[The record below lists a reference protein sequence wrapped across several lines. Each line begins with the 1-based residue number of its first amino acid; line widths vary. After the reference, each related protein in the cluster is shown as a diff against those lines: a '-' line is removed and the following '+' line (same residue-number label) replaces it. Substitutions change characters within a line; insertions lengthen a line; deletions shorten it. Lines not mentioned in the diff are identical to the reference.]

1 MPAMPDRYQDLVI
14 KDGRFVGEFERMYQ
28 EFEDPWCQTALG
40 YVEKSISRQIVV
52 NYIKTFDIRSL
63 VEMGCGLGKTSNFIA
78 TNSSVNLLG
87 VDISSTAIKKAK
99 NSYPSLNFEVGDI
112 KEIERYFSF
121 DCLFFSEI
129 TWYLLEDRLLDSA
142 FEKMRQGFSG
152 KFFIHNLV
160 FYKGQ
165 QKYGLNYFD
174 SLDKFIEFCPFELL
188 GKVEI
193 DIAGSDCI
201 ETSCIFRV

>member
-1 MPAMPDRYQDLVI
+1 MPERYQDLVI
-14 KDGRFVGEFERMYQ
+14 KDGRFVGEFEQMYQ
-28 EFEDPWCQTALG
+28 EFEDPWCQTAPG
-40 YVEKSISRQIVV
+40 YVENSISRQIVV
-52 NYIKTFDIRSL
+52 NYIMTFDIKSL
-63 VEMGCGLGKTSNFIA
+63 VEMGCGLGKTSNFIVS
-78 TNSSVNLLG
+78 NSSVNLLG

-99 NSYPSLNFEVGDI
+99 NNYSSLNFEVGDA

-129 TWYLLEDRLLDSA
+129 TWYLLEDGLLDSA

-152 KFFIHNLV
+152 KLFIHNLV
-160 FYKGQ
+160 FYKGG

>member
-1 MPAMPDRYQDLVI
+1 MPERYQDLVI
-14 KDGRFVGEFERMYQ
+14 KDGRFVGEFEQMYQ

-52 NYIKTFDIRSL
+52 NYIRTFDIKSL
-63 VEMGCGLGKTSNFIA
+63 VEMGCGLGKTSNFIIS
-78 TNSSVNLLG
+78 NSSVNLLG

-99 NSYPSLNFEVGDI
+99 NNYPSLNFEVGDV

-129 TWYLLEDRLLDSA
+129 TWYLLEDGLLDSA
-142 FEKMRQGFSG
+142 FEKMRQGFPG
-152 KFFIHNLV
+152 KLFIHNLV

-188 GKVEI
+188 GKV
-193 DIAGSDCI
+193 GN
-201 ETSCIFRV
+201 

>member
-1 MPAMPDRYQDLVI
+1 MSDRYQDLVI
-14 KDGRFVGEFERMYQ
+14 RDGRFIGEFERMYQ
-28 EFEDPWCQTALG
+28 EFEDPWCQAQPG

-52 NYIKTFDIRSL
+52 NYIKAFNIQSI
-63 VEMGCGLGKTSNFIA
+63 VEVGCGLGKTSNFIVSN
-78 TNSSVNLLG
+78 TNVNLLG
-87 VDISSTAIKKAK
+87 IDVSETAIQKARR
-99 NSYPSLNFEVGDI
+99 SYASLNFEVGDVRQ
-112 KEIERYFSF
+112 IEKFFSF

-142 FEKMRQGFSG
+142 FEKMNQDFQG
-152 KFFIHNLV
+152 KLFIHNLV

-165 QKYGLNYFD
+165 QRYGLNYFD

-188 GKVEI
+188 GRVEI
-193 DIAGSDCI
+193 DIAETDCI